1 MCAMFCETSS
11 NVSEVALYTKCPRK
25 VYFASRN
32 ETIADEI
39 KKPYIRHLLLKEL
52 ALSCA
57 EIARSKQEILPL
69 LQTRVEEIVQEII
82 TIYSDE
88 LEHIDENQF
97 KDAVE
102 DVYEALPAI
111 AANLKN
117 QSDEEMIELITPVE
131 IEPLM
136 HSDKLNLS
144 GAPSAIVFHDDQ
156 KMPLLIKSGNA
167 PEQGVWKNDRIP
179 LAAYSMLA
187 EERYD
192 QPVNSAVLFY
202 ASQGQA
208 RPVRIRSAE
217 RREVLN
223 ILKRIEKIKNGKM
236 PQAKR
241 GKLCGYCPYEQK
253 CQSQGNSLASKFF

>member
-1 MCAMFCETSS
+1 MCAMFCETNSS
-11 NVSEVALYTKCPRK
+11 VSEVVLYTKCPRK
-25 VYFASRN
+25 IYFASRN
-32 ETIADEI
+32 EAIPDEI
-39 KKPYIRHLLLKEL
+39 EKPYIRHLLLKEL

-69 LQTRVEEIVQEII
+69 VQKRVEEVVQEIM

-102 DVYEALPAI
+102 DVYELLPAI
-111 AANLKN
+111 AGNLKN
-117 QSDEEMIELITPVE
+117 QSDEEMIELIAPLE

-136 HSDKLNLS
+136 HSDKLKLS
-144 GAPSAIVFHDDQ
+144 GAPSAIVCPDKQ
-156 KMPLLIKSGNA
+156 KMPMLIKTGNV
-167 PEQGVWKNDRIP
+167 PMQGVWKNDRIP

-208 RPVRIRSAE
+208 RPVRIRPTE

-241 GKLCGYCPYEQK
+241 GKLCGYCPYEQM

>member
-1 MCAMFCETSS
+1 MFCDTNS
-11 NVSEVALYTKCPRK
+11 NVSEVVLYTKCPRK

-32 ETIADEI
+32 ETIVDDF

-69 LQTRVEEIVQEII
+69 LQTRIEEIVQEIK

-88 LEHIDENQF
+88 LEDIDENQF

-102 DVYEALPAI
+102 DVNETLPAI
-111 AANLKN
+111 AANLTN
-117 QSDEEMIELITPVE
+117 QSDEEMIELITPIE

-156 KMPLLIKSGNA
+156 KMPLLIKSSNA
-167 PEQGVWKNDRIP
+167 PQQGVWKSDRIP
-179 LAAYSMLA
+179 LAAYAILA
-187 EERYD
+187 EEKYD
-192 QPVNSAVLFY
+192 QKINSTVLFY
-202 ASQGQA
+202 ASQGQI
-208 RPVRIRSAE
+208 RPVRIRPAE

-223 ILKRIEKIKNGKM
+223 ILKRIEKIKKGKM
-236 PQAKR
+236 PHAKR
-241 GKLCGYCPYEQK
+241 GKLCEYCPYEQM
-253 CQSQGNSLASKFF
+253 CESQGNSLASKFF

>member
-1 MCAMFCETSS
+1 ME
-11 NVSEVALYTKCPRK
+11 
-25 VYFASRN
+25 
-32 ETIADEI
+32 D
-39 KKPYIRHLLLKEL
+39 
-52 ALSCA
+52 
-57 EIARSKQEILPL
+57 
-69 LQTRVEEIVQEII
+69 
-82 TIYSDE
+82 
-88 LEHIDENQF
+88 IDENQF

-102 DVYEALPAI
+102 DVNEALPAI

-117 QSDEEMIELITPVE
+117 LSDEEMIELITPVE

-179 LAAYSMLA
+179 LAAYSILA

-208 RPVRIRSAE
+208 RPVRIRPTE

-223 ILKRIEKIKNGKM
+223 ILKRIEKIKDGKM
-236 PQAKR
+236 PQAKQ
-241 GKLCGYCPYEQK
+241 GKLCGYCPYEQM
-253 CQSQGNSLASKFF
+253 CESQGSSLASKFF

>member
-1 MCAMFCETSS
+1 MCAMFCETDS
-11 NVSEVALYTKCPRK
+11 NVSEVILYTKCPRK

-32 ETIADEI
+32 EAIADDI
-39 KKPYIRHLLLKEL
+39 KRPYIRHLLLKEL

-69 LQTRVEEIVQEII
+69 LQTRVEEIVQEIM

-102 DVYEALPAI
+102 DVYEVLPAI

-117 QSDEEMIELITPVE
+117 QSDEDMTELITPVE

-144 GAPSAIVFHDDQ
+144 GAPSAIVFHDGQ

-179 LAAYSMLA
+179 LAAYSILA

-192 QPVNSAVLFY
+192 QTVNSAVLFY

-208 RPVRIRSAE
+208 RPVRIRPAE

-223 ILKRIEKIKNGKM
+223 IIKRIEKIKNGKM

-241 GKLCGYCPYEQK
+241 GKLCGYCPYEQM